1 MCRLLELEE
10 RGLHVTQK
18 WGQKGSAQVSVPKG
32 FCTWVCKL
40 VAGGAGWKKD
50 LVLFWVK
57 VQRKR
62 RKKGNKQAG
71 FVFPRTFPSW
81 RISAS
86 PFS

>member
-1 MCRLLELEE
+1 M
-10 RGLHVTQK
+10 TQK

-50 LVLFWVK
+50 LVPFWVK

-62 RKKGNKQAG
+62 RKKGNK
-71 FVFPRTFPSW
+71 
-81 RISAS
+81 
-86 PFS
+86 